1 MHSASSLSQDCRSAE
16 HYVGLLS
23 RAFYITSFFTTK
35 ARKSLGNADV
45 YFSFAT
51 LSKQQSLIYL

>member
-1 MHSASSLSQDCRSAE
+1 LPFGALFWI
-16 HYVGLLS
+16 LS
-23 RAFYITSFFTTK
+23 RAFYITSFFTAK